1 MNQQQLYARS
11 IEQIVQAVDNLSEG
25 KVTTAL
31 EHMRLATAAMQ
42 ELENMRL
49 GKGAPPIA
57 P

>member
-11 IEQIVQAVDNLSEG
+11 MEQIVQAVDNLAEG